1 MSSVAPAP
9 ALEPSPNKQTPPLR
23 SGKPSSARNN
33 KAPEPSSSNPAVA
46 TAAVSAAATARTSE
60 DKDAPSS
67 TSAAVVVGSTTMAA
81 PSSDD
86 DAILQSISHRQ
97 SVLMQPLVTLTL
109 YIPSPCVGAVIGR
122 RGQTIAHVQRLA
134 GQVSST
140 SHPVRV
146 SVIGGDSGPVD
157 PATLPYTYSEL
168 DFADPAWTPVVIR
181 ADPKA
186 AFTAA
191 SKLEEI
197 VDANDSAM
205 DDVVLDVPLSRQKHS
220 AVVGKRGL
228 VLASLSADTQVRI
241 MVPNKDRRHD
251 VVQLEGSLS
260 NVKMCLE
267 RLLLVA
273 SKAPSSTASPA
284 QGGAGSGGAAAAAA
298 AASSTTTSM
307 LSPGGTTTTL
317 HSQTIV
323 VAQVPSQTKIRG
335 LSRKTDTVIKKKKVA
350 DSSAGTPSNDGGNG
364 NGGGSWQLTVTGSN
378 PDKVQSAIQALQKS
392 SAAAAAAVT
401 NATSETGSASVDPP
415 ASSSS
420 APSATT
426 PKRGKNRGRG
436 GGGSNKGSSASGAAA
451 AKRRGS
457 GANTK
462 GDPSAPASSAA
473 APTPAAPA

>member
-9 ALEPSPNKQTPPLR
+9 AQEQEPSTSKQTPPR
-23 SGKPSSARNN
+23 SGKPSSARN
-33 KAPEPSSSNPAVA
+33 KAPEPSSSNPAEA
-46 TAAVSAAATARTSE
+46 TAAAVSAVATNRTSE
-60 DKDAPSS
+60 DKDAPS
-67 TSAAVVVGSTTMAA
+67 TTAAAVFGSTTMAA

-86 DAILQSISHRQ
+86 DAILQSISQRQ

-140 SHPVRV
+140 PHPVRV

-168 DFADPAWTPVVIR
+168 DFTDPAWTPVVIR

-191 SKLEEI
+191 AKLEEI

-228 VLASLSADTQVRI
+228 VLASLSADAQVRI

-273 SKAPSSTASPA
+273 SKAPSSTAA
-284 QGGAGSGGAAAAAA
+284 GVGSGSGAAAAAA
-298 AASSTTTSM
+298 AASSTTTSA
-307 LSPGGTTTTL
+307 LSPGGTATTL

-350 DSSAGTPSNDGGNG
+350 DSAGTPSSDGNG

-392 SAAAAAAVT
+392 SSAAAAAAVT

-420 APSATT
+420 APAATT

-436 GGGSNKGSSASGAAA
+436 GGANKGSSAAGAAAAA

-457 GANTK
+457 GANNTTK
-462 GDPSAPASSAA
+462 GDPSAPAPSAA
-473 APTPAAPA
+473 AATPAAPA